1 MNADP
6 YNLPL
11 TQPQRARL
19 ERARDDGELNG
30 VGSMYHVL
38 RAEMGALAPNKN
50 QISTFMKALPSVQIN
65 KTTKSVAGKK
75 NVIGPMI
82 PPPLPL
88 GWCAADTGFI
98 PACYNPVD
106 KRVYKAIIVYV
117 CGLTKFL
124 YVHPCSFGNADR
136 PMSATA
142 RDGFKEF
149 IRRARLF
156 ANDPQLHPMSLKTDR
171 GSEFSAGAFKTYMV
185 AQNSQHPDFY
195 EQKFTTA
202 SRAAGNAFA
211 ERVLQSYRRL
221 LYSHYRTIESQWEE
235 DNIPAQQRV
244 FNWVPVLDLIT
255 QRYNERRHNTIK
267 ARPIDAIGGIDPTY
281 KETQRQ
287 IIDSA
292 RKRYGDHV
300 SDRMQPG
307 FSSAEN
313 RDLDVGDLVRTLN
326 IKGGPGRATWSAKKS
341 NKMSA
346 GGNWSEE
353 LSVVARLR
361 RANNN
366 WGNSSY
372 IIAELDQ
379 TQPNNIGD
387 HKTGVYT
394 RQQLLHCPPET
405 LNYLDSDPDSSSSDD
420 DEDPQPVNAIAVDPR
435 PLVNGTWRYRVGDI
449 LLFTAAFFNAQPGG
463 LNGLEAP
470 PMRRD
475 RSGIIRARTRERPRG
490 ANRGQFLY
498 TVLFSDPATTVARLP
513 LDNDG
518 DATYLAET

>member
-1 MNADP
+1 MNA

-38 RAEMGALAPNKN
+38 RAEMGATAPNKN
-50 QISTFMKALPSVQIN
+50 QISTFMRALPSVQIN

-82 PPPLPL
+82 PPPIPL

-98 PACYNPVD
+98 PACYNNVD
-106 KRVYKAIIVYV
+106 KRVYKAIIVYI
-117 CGLTKFL
+117 CGLTKYL

-136 PMSATA
+136 PMSTTA
-142 RDGFKEF
+142 RDGFQEF
-149 IRRARLF
+149 IRRARI
-156 ANDPQLHPMSLKTDR
+156 ASNSPQLHPMTLKTDR
-171 GSEFSAGAFKTYMV
+171 GSEFAAGAFRTWMT
-185 AQNSQHPDFY
+185 AQNNQHQGFY
-195 EQKFTTA
+195 AQKFTTN
-202 SRAAGNAFA
+202 SRAAGNAWA
-211 ERVLQSYRRL
+211 ERVLQSFRRL
-221 LYSHYRTIESQWEE
+221 LYSHYRSIEEGWET
-235 DNIPAQQRV
+235 NNTPAQQRV
-244 FNWVPVLDLIT
+244 FNWVPVLDTIT

-267 ARPIDAIGGIDPTY
+267 ARPIDAIAGNPAY
-281 KETQRQ
+281 QQTQQQ
-287 IIDSA
+287 IVESA
-292 RKRYGDHV
+292 RQRYADHV
-300 SDRMQPG
+300 VDRQQPG
-307 FSSAEN
+307 FSSDEN
-313 RDLDVGDLVRTLN
+313 RDLDIGDLVRTL
-326 IKGGPGRATWSAKKS
+326 IVKSGPGRATWNAKKS

-353 LSVVARLR
+353 LFVVARLR

-379 TQPNNIGD
+379 TQQNNIGD
-387 HKTGVYT
+387 HKSGVYT

-405 LNYLDSDPDSSSSDD
+405 LNYLSSSDD
-420 DEDPQPVNAIAVDPR
+420 DNDDTSDDDEDDGQPVNAIAVDPR
-435 PLVNGTWRYRVGDI
+435 PLKPGDWRFKVGDV
-449 LLFTAAFFNAQPGG
+449 LLFRRDFFNAQPGG

-475 RSGIIRARTRERPRG
+475 RTGIIRTRTRERARG
-490 ANRGQFLY
+490 ANRGQYLY
-498 TVLFSDPATTVARLP
+498 SVLFNDPATTVPRLP
-513 LDNDG
+513 LDNDV
-518 DATYLAET
+518 DATFLAET